1 MLYTCR
7 TFAFQKA
14 DEMLPVRPPLLFLP
28 PQLSPRRN
36 IVSVAKEGPQEMAK
50 AFREGLLPHGD
61 DDGGPGRTGADKSSA
76 GQMR

>member
-1 MLYTCR
+1 MDGR
-7 TFAFQKA
+7 HAFAFQESSAK
-14 DEMLPVRPPLLFLP
+14 LPGGLSLFSLSG
-28 PQLSPRRN
+28 QLSPRRN